1 MEDSLIDDSGTSPR
15 TGANATSQPDDLAV
29 LHGQYDLRRSAP
41 AVGRWLL
48 RPLVAVLRRVLRPVL
63 QPLLERQTSYN
74 GANARLASE
83 LLHEVR
89 SLRDELRAERDAWQE
104 RLQTG
109 LDHTREAFELEH
121 KTLVKEMRCSQHG
134 LRGELA
140 TERHRQGQ
148 VLERVRDALIDQIE
162 RLAREQRAFLGGP
175 GNDDRGDP
183 APPVPAPAVD
193 GVAVDKHRSLSH
205 LQRDVP
211 SLAARFADGRN
222 GSSDALLAA
231 LTRRLRGPEE
241 LITERLEVY
250 LPYVREAAA
259 RAGSPVVEIGC
270 GRGEWLKLLGSQ
282 DILARGV
289 DSNPVMVEDCV
300 AQGLSVVESEGLAHL
315 RELPDASCAAV
326 VAFHVIEHMPLEHVV
341 ELFSQARRVL
351 APGGLVIFETPN
363 PANLVVGAC
372 NFYCD
377 PTHVRPLP
385 IPLARAFAEELG
397 FSGVKILELHPDRE
411 HQLPDP
417 ETRLEQEVNRLFFG
431 CKDYAVIG
439 RR

>member
-1 MEDSLIDDSGTSPR
+1 MEDSLSDDSGKNPGR
-15 TGANATSQPDDLAV
+15 PDDLTV
-29 LHGQYDLRRSAP
+29 LHGEYDLRQSAP
-41 AVGRWLL
+41 AGRWLL
-48 RPLVAVLRRVLRPVL
+48 RPVVALLRRLLRPVL
-63 QPLLERQTSYN
+63 QPLLERQTTYN
-74 GANARLASE
+74 GANARLASD
-83 LLHEVR
+83 LLHEIR
-89 SLRDELRAERDAWQE
+89 MLRHDLQAERDAWQE

-121 KTLVKEMRCSQHG
+121 KTLAKEMRCSQHV

-148 VLERVRDALIDQIE
+148 VLEGVRDALIDQIE
-162 RLAREQRAFLGGP
+162 RLAREQRELLGGGGSDEP
-175 GNDDRGDP
+175 RAAP
-183 APPVPAPAVD
+183 APDSNGGGDRPLAHLRAAPRHA
-193 GVAVDKHRSLSH
+193 GLFKSGS
-205 LQRDVP
+205 
-211 SLAARFADGRN
+211 N

-241 LITERLEVY
+241 VISERLEVY

-259 RAGSPVVEIGC
+259 RADSPVLEIGC
-270 GRGEWLKLLGSQ
+270 GRGEWLKLLRGQ
-282 DILARGV
+282 EIRARGV
-289 DSNPVMVEDCV
+289 DSNPLMVADCV
-300 AQGLSVVESEGLAHL
+300 AQGLPVVEGEGLAHL
-315 RELPDASCAAV
+315 RELPDESCAAV
-326 VAFHVIEHMPLEHVV
+326 VAFHVVEHMPLEHVV
-341 ELFSQARRVL
+341 ELLGQSRRVL
-351 APGGLVIFETPN
+351 APGGVVIFETPN

-385 IPLARAFAEELG
+385 IPLARALAEELG
-397 FSGVKILELHPDRE
+397 FGGVKILELHPDRE